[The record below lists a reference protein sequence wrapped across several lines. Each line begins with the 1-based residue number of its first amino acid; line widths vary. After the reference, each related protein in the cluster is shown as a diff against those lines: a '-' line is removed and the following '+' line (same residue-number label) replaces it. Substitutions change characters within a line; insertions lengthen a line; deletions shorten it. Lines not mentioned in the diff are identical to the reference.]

1 MPEGLVQLDSLGL
14 DSIGLDSIGLWFSVL
29 GGFLVRLLVAAAL
42 GGLVALIY
50 RSVRRD
56 YPYALTFPPTLVIL
70 AVLIA
75 LVTHVI
81 GDSVA
86 RAFSLVGAL
95 SIVRFRTV
103 VEDTLDIGFVI
114 FAVVAGMAAG
124 ASPSLSLA
132 VTGTLFVGLVV
143 HLSCWVYLNRPGIRG
158 QRSGRVMIRVSTGQQ
173 LESKLETALREV
185 VLRCDQFAAA
195 TSKGGSAVDLE
206 FNIVIHSS
214 VSPTTIVNSLAPIE
228 GVQNVEI
235 KLA

>member
-1 MPEGLVQLDSLGL
+1 MQTIAQSLTG
-14 DSIGLDSIGLWFSVL
+14 FVL
-29 GGFLVRLLVAAAL
+29 RLIVAAAL
-42 GGLVALIY
+42 GWLVALVY
-50 RSVRRD
+50 RGVRRD

-81 GDSVA
+81 GDSIA

-124 ASPSLSLA
+124 ASNDLLA
-132 VTGTLFVGLVV
+132 AIAGTLFTGGVV
-143 HLSCWVYLNRPGIRG
+143 YLSCWVYLNRPGIRG
-158 QRSGRVMIRVSTGQQ
+158 QRSGKVNIRVASGQN
-173 LESKLETALREV
+173 LESRLESALRKV
-185 VLRCDQFAAA
+185 VLHCDQFGAA
-195 TSKGGSAVDLE
+195 TIKGGSAVDLE
-206 FNIVIHSS
+206 FNIVINSS
-214 VSPTTIVNSLAPIE
+214 VTPTTIVSSLAPIE